1 LKQQGRNPED
11 NLREAI
17 AVLVTIEEITEYRN
31 GVTQTNPRNKLIE
44 K

>member
-11 NLREAI
+11 KLREATAI
-17 AVLVTIEEITEYRN
+17 LVTIEEITKHKN
-31 GVTQTNPRNKLIE
+31 GVTQANPRNKLIE